1 MVEINTEVSELTDAV
16 SAEIIPEEAR
26 LGADEAL
33 SRLGLETK
41 RLMLLPFIHDEQ
53 HVFVTNNPNIYTR
66 FHRPRIDKNQE
77 LPPSNIVKIEE
88 WIAGIAPFI
97 AVVPEKSQDRIE
109 AFFAN
114 DVLAEGQ
121 VARVE
126 GVVIQQNYSN
136 PLLDAFG
143 LSRYLRHPDI
153 GIHIYDES
161 GAFAQKINMHFI
173 DTKTAKRIDTI
184 NDQAQQ
190 MSPDQIATTK
200 ERLNRVFTALEE
212 DGVTERLVENQHS
225 IGQIAD
231 IRGLSVIDLAEICLK
246 YKSEQEWLENTDLNS
261 IANMTPTQLA
271 VLRLRKQ
278 GYQKGVVT
286 DGEPIL
292 PSDMDIIKH
301 AVELARENGDEQ
313 IADSL
318 QMQLLEAEGGL
329 KRYQHNIGRGGIFRK
344 LDHAEIEEGYLTFFG
359 LLDKILKSGRLIPRK
374 ATYSKGTYL
383 QSVSLHKDDPND
395 LYNFVLYAM
404 NPGERVKNIRAR
416 PLIIE
421 IADRHM
427 PTFKHQQNVVKYV
440 PTSLHGSLRRV
451 IVHGDEQIDRVGNI
465 LKESGYEDVSVCS
478 VDIWSREI
486 EYLKA
491 AKDRSMA
498 DLISRVD
505 KK

>member
-1 MVEINTEVSELTDAV
+1 MSPVDIQIITRKAKLIEVDLAILAKNQPKSYKQYLKSATSQLIIERLLERIVGKMIDINYHLLSE
-16 SAEIIPEEAR
+16 R
-26 LGADEAL
+26 CG
-33 SRLGLETK
+33 
-41 RLMLLPFIHDEQ
+41 
-53 HVFVTNNPNIYTR
+53 FVPNNYTR

-184 NDQAQQ
+184 NDQETQ
-190 MSPDQIATTK
+190 MTPDQIATQQ

-246 YKSEQEWLENTDLNS
+246 YKSEHEWLENTDLNS
-261 IANMTPTQLA
+261 IANITPTQLA
-271 VLRLRKQ
+271 V
-278 GYQKGVVT
+278 
-286 DGEPIL
+286 
-292 PSDMDIIKH
+292 
-301 AVELARENGDEQ
+301 
-313 IADSL
+313 
-318 QMQLLEAEGGL
+318 
-329 KRYQHNIGRGGIFRK
+329 
-344 LDHAEIEEGYLTFFG
+344 
-359 LLDKILKSGRLIPRK
+359 
-374 ATYSKGTYL
+374 
-383 QSVSLHKDDPND
+383 
-395 LYNFVLYAM
+395 
-404 NPGERVKNIRAR
+404 
-416 PLIIE
+416 
-421 IADRHM
+421 
-427 PTFKHQQNVVKYV
+427 
-440 PTSLHGSLRRV
+440 
-451 IVHGDEQIDRVGNI
+451 
-465 LKESGYEDVSVCS
+465 
-478 VDIWSREI
+478 
-486 EYLKA
+486 
-491 AKDRSMA
+491 
-498 DLISRVD
+498 
-505 KK
+505 